1 MSSVLMHDIHT
12 ICMNVQAGISG
23 PAKGLDP
30 EKAKEVLAKAQVGGM
45 GYMVWDWR
53 GEADAIEKMLVG

>member
-1 MSSVLMHDIHT
+1 
-12 ICMNVQAGISG
+12 MNVQAGISG